1 MLRNLISNAA
11 KAIDPSSGV
20 GAIRLSAERH
30 DPQHVR
36 IVVADNGSG
45 IPAASRERV
54 LSRSFRARRA
64 AWSWGL
70 AVSRAIAEAHGGSLE
85 AMPGPHGEFCLVPPV
100 EASATRSR

>member
-11 KAIDPSSGV
+11 EAIDPSSGV

-36 IVVADNGSG
+36 IVVADNGPG
-45 IPAASRERV
+45 IPAA
-54 LSRSFRARRA
+54 
-64 AWSWGL
+64 SWGL

-85 AMPGPHGEFCLVPPV
+85 AMPGPHGEFCLVLPA
-100 EASATRSR
+100 EAAQD